1 MIQRV
6 ITALWAIPL
15 VLIFACFDIPGLDFP
30 LLIFLIGLV
39 AILGVI
45 EFYRLAGRAGGQP
58 LTLFGT
64 VWALA
69 FVVAAHFDNLYVTYT
84 LLASSAVLPLI
95 WLAWFR
101 REAKSGTDEERRLQW
116 PLRWLAWFRRE
127 AESGTDEERRLQW
140 PLRWLAW
147 FRREAAKGPEE
158 ESRASL
164 SPGQLS
170 AHRRQRVVASWAWT
184 LAGILYMGWMLSH
197 YVTLRELDHGRELV
211 LLVLFSTFACD
222 TVAFLIGRTWGRH
235 LMAPAISPKKT
246 WEGAVAGFG
255 GAVAAALA
263 LRSLLNLGDWELP
276 LSYIQT
282 VALGCLIGLFAQL
295 GDLLESLIKRRAG
308 AKDSGRL
315 MPGHG
320 GILDRV
326 DSLVFTGAIV
336 YYYVIWVVD

>member
-1 MIQRV
+1 VQMIQRV

-101 REAKSGTDEERRLQW
+101 REAPEGTDV
-116 PLRWLAWFRRE
+116 
-127 AESGTDEERRLQW
+127 ERRLQW

>member
-1 MIQRV
+1 VQMIQRV

-95 WLAWFR
+95 
-101 REAKSGTDEERRLQW
+101 
-116 PLRWLAWFRRE
+116 
-127 AESGTDEERRLQW
+127 
-140 PLRWLAW
+140 WLAW

>member
-15 VLIFACFDIPGLDFP
+15 VLIFACFDIPGVDVP
-30 LLIFLIGLV
+30 LLIFLIGLI
-39 AILGVI
+39 AALGSI
-45 EFYRLAGRAGGQP
+45 EFYRLAGQAGGQP
-58 LTLFGT
+58 LTIFGT
-64 VWALA
+64 IWALA
-69 FVVAAHFDNLYVTYT
+69 FVAAAHFDNLYVTYT
-84 LLASSAVLPLI
+84 ILASSAVLPLI

-101 REAKSGTDEERRLQW
+101 RETPEGRDEESAAQRPPGGLS
-116 PLRWLAWFRRE
+116 ASRRE
-127 AESGTDEERRLQW
+127 RLV
-140 PLRWLAW
+140 
-147 FRREAAKGPEE
+147 F
-158 ESRASL
+158 
-164 SPGQLS
+164 
-170 AHRRQRVVASWAWT
+170 SWGWT

-222 TVAFLIGRTWGRH
+222 TVAFLVGRTWGRH

-246 WEGAVAGFG
+246 WEGAVAGFV
-255 GAVAAALA
+255 AAIAAALA

-276 LSYIQT
+276 LSYVQT
-282 VALGCLIGLFAQL
+282 VVLGCLIGLFAQL

>member
-95 WLAWFR
+95 
-101 REAKSGTDEERRLQW
+101 
-116 PLRWLAWFRRE
+116 WLAWFRRE

>member
-1 MIQRV
+1 VQMIQRV

-101 REAKSGTDEERRLQW
+101 REAK
-116 PLRWLAWFRRE
+116 
-127 AESGTDEERRLQW
+127 SGTDEERRLQW

>member
-101 REAKSGTDEERRLQW
+101 REA
-116 PLRWLAWFRRE
+116 
-127 AESGTDEERRLQW
+127 ESGTHEERRLQW

>member
-101 REAKSGTDEERRLQW
+101 REAPEGTDV
-116 PLRWLAWFRRE
+116 
-127 AESGTDEERRLQW
+127 ERRLQW

>member
-1 MIQRV
+1 MQMVQRV

-30 LLIFLIGLV
+30 LLIFLIGLI
-39 AILGVI
+39 AALGSI
-45 EFYRLAGRAGGQP
+45 EFYRLAGQAGGQP

-64 VWALA
+64 IWALA
-69 FVVAAHFDNLYVTYT
+69 FVVAAHFDNLYVNSA
-84 LLASSAVLPLI
+84 LLAAAAVLPLV
-95 WLAWFR
+95 WLLGFR
-101 REAKSGTDEERRLQW
+101 REATKRPG
-116 PLRWLAWFRRE
+116 
-127 AESGTDEERRLQW
+127 
-140 PLRWLAW
+140 
-147 FRREAAKGPEE
+147 E
-158 ESRASL
+158 ESPASL

-170 AHRRQRVVASWAWT
+170 AHRRERVAVSWGWT
-184 LAGILYMGWMLSH
+184 VAGILYMGWMLSH
-197 YVTLRELDHGRELV
+197 YVTLRDLDHGRELV

-222 TVAFLIGRTWGRH
+222 TLAFVIGRAWGRH
-235 LMAPAISPKKT
+235 LMAPVISPKKT
-246 WEGAVAGFG
+246 WEGAAAGFAA
-255 GAVAAALA
+255 AVAAALA

-276 LSYIQT
+276 LSYFQT
-282 VALGCLIGLFAQL
+282 IALGCLIGLFAQL

-320 GILDRV
+320 GILDRI

>member
-1 MIQRV
+1 
-6 ITALWAIPL
+6 
-15 VLIFACFDIPGLDFP
+15 
-30 LLIFLIGLV
+30 V
-39 AILGVI
+39 A
-45 EFYRLAGRAGGQP
+45 
-58 LTLFGT
+58 
-64 VWALA
+64 
-69 FVVAAHFDNLYVTYT
+69 AAHFDNLYVTYT
-84 LLASSAVLPLI
+84 ILASSAVLPLI

-101 REAKSGTDEERRLQW
+101 RETPEGRDEESAAQRPPGGL
-116 PLRWLAWFRRE
+116 PASRRE
-127 AESGTDEERRLQW
+127 RLV
-140 PLRWLAW
+140 
-147 FRREAAKGPEE
+147 F
-158 ESRASL
+158 
-164 SPGQLS
+164 
-170 AHRRQRVVASWAWT
+170 SWGWT

-222 TVAFLIGRTWGRH
+222 TVAFLVGRTWGRH

-246 WEGAVAGFG
+246 WEGAVAGFV
-255 GAVAAALA
+255 AAIAAALA

-276 LSYIQT
+276 LSYVQT
-282 VALGCLIGLFAQL
+282 VVLGCLIGLFAQI